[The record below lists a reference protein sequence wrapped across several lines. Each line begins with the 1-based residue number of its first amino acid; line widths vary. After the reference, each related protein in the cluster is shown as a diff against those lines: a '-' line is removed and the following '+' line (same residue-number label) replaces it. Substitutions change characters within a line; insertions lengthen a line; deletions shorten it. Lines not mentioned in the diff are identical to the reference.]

1 MQRRLF
7 VFLAVAAAELAL
19 AAVLIVAAPAVARAR
34 DERFPD
40 STTRAAVIG
49 CWDVGQGA
57 TLTLTEYGKH
67 SVWAEARFSERP
79 KGGPKKISAL
89 AAWIE
94 GDGELEV
101 ACRPRSQ
108 HGSFCRVRPAAD
120 GKLQVRVYGKG
131 YKSGVAGKLSE
142 DFTASSCP

>member
-1 MQRRLF
+1 MHTRLF
-7 VFLAVAAAELAL
+7 AVMALTAAALATA
-19 AAVLIVAAPAVARAR
+19 AAVVVAAPAVASAR

-40 STTRAAVIG
+40 ATTRTAVIG

-57 TLTLTEYGKH
+57 TLRLSEYGKH

-79 KGGPKKISAL
+79 KGGPKKMSSL
-89 AAWIE
+89 ATWLE
-94 GDGELEV
+94 SDGEFEV

-120 GKLQVRVYGKG
+120 GKLQVR
-131 YKSGVAGKLSE
+131 
-142 DFTASSCP
+142 